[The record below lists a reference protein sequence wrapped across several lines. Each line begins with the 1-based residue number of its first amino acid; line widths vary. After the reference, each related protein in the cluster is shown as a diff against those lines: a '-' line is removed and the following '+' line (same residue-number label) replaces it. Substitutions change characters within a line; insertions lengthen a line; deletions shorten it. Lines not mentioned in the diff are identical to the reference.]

1 MEFPKVL
8 KPAFSV
14 GQSPIRR
21 WTPLDWH
28 TTIGR
33 VARHFDVKEPI
44 TISALLRKDGGHVLR
59 SWLEKTMPEV
69 VIMDPDDATKES
81 YTLPIVEAIEV
92 SEDGKGYIQVPWQR
106 ATLGAIKRHT
116 IECQVA
122 NYFSDAVLPM
132 VSSIAEKLKTQLK
145 GVTLTFSDTEVAH
158 GEHRLFP
165 GRGRV
170 KSDRMIDDFL
180 FIVEWTA
187 KAPRPPVFSED
198 GTIHWPDLGVWAPEI
213 AVLVSNI
220 IKLLHARANLLDNAR
235 LQVALHFVVWGLGML
250 SPFPFGFGNKADDI
264 RVWDVALGL
273 MSMQP
278 CRCNIQTYMFG

>member
-33 VARHFDVKEPI
+33 AARHFDVKEPI
-44 TISALLRKDGGHVLR
+44 TISALLRKKGGHVLR

-69 VIMDPDDATKES
+69 VIMDLDDATKES
-81 YTLPIVEAIEV
+81 YTLPIVEAIQV
-92 SEDGKGYIQVPWQR
+92 SEDGKGYIQVPWPR

-116 IECQVA
+116 IECQIA

-145 GVTLTFSDTEVAH
+145 GVTLKFSDTEVSPLCIPTSLSQQVH
-158 GEHRLFP
+158 SSSH
-165 GRGRV
+165 
-170 KSDRMIDDFL
+170 
-180 FIVEWTA
+180 
-187 KAPRPPVFSED
+187 VFSCRSL
-198 GTIHWPDLGVWAPEI
+198 TAST
-213 AVLVSNI
+213 ASSR
-220 IKLLHARANLLDNAR
+220 K
-235 LQVALHFVVWGLGML
+235 
-250 SPFPFGFGNKADDI
+250 KAE
-264 RVWDVALGL
+264 
-273 MSMQP
+273 
-278 CRCNIQTYMFG
+278 